1 MLMEVKMTQDDKK
14 AVTWTIGILG
24 GIALIAVVAIMTG
37 LVPMAPAN

>member
-1 MLMEVKMTQDDKK
+1 MEVKMTQDDKK